1 MVDIKNL
8 IRDIPDYPKPGI
20 LFKDIT
26 PLLLDPEGFAESI
39 RQLSAII
46 ASVRCDA
53 IVGIESRGFLFGTA
67 VALDLGIGFVPIR
80 KPGKLPYETVSQSY
94 ELEYGTDSVEIHV
107 DALSAGQRI
116 VIVDDLLAT
125 GGTMEASCKLVET
138 LGAEVGGCAFVVE
151 LAFLEGRRKL
161 NNYRIDSLI
170 TF

>member
-1 MVDIKNL
+1 MVDLKSL

-26 PLLLDPEGFAESI
+26 PLLLDPEGFAESV

-46 ASVRCDA
+46 GSVHCDA

-67 VALDLGIGFVPIR
+67 VALDLKIGFVPIR

-94 ELEYGTDSVEIHV
+94 ELEYGTDSVEIHT
-107 DALSAGQRI
+107 DALSAGQRV

-125 GGTMEASCKLVET
+125 GGTMAASCKLVEL
-138 LGAEVGGCAFVVE
+138 LGAKVAACAFVVE

-161 NNYRIDSLI
+161 ESYRIDSLI
-170 TF
+170 IF